1 MANTDNS
8 CAKLEIED
16 VWTQSVTNPI
26 NIKDGERVG
35 PDTLGDILKLQ
46 AETQK
51 NVYGYDFE
59 NMTLREIME
68 FWHTNTHS
76 LIDEIHEATDA
87 LGGIKDGDGNAIW
100 KKWKKA
106 YSTYSEKKF
115 SDLSPSDQI
124 ECKFEIID
132 MLHFF
137 MNYAASIG
145 MTSREMYNMYM
156 SKNKEN
162 RERQKRGY

>member
-16 VWTQSVTNPI
+16 LWNDATHTAKI
-26 NIKDGERVG
+26 NRETGGIRY
-35 PDTLGDILKLQ
+35 DTLGDILNLQ

-51 NVYGYDFE
+51 NIYGYDFE
-59 NMTLREIME
+59 NMSLREIME
-68 FWHTNTHS
+68 FWHMNTHAM
-76 LIDEIHEATDA
+76 IDEIHEATDA
-87 LGGIKDGDGNAIW
+87 LGGIKDGDGNAVW
-100 KKWKKA
+100 KRWKKA
-106 YSTYSEKKF
+106 YPKYSEIKF
-115 SDLSPSDQI
+115 SDLSESDQL
-124 ECKFEIID
+124 ECKFEIVD

-145 MTSREMYNMYM
+145 MTSQEMYNMYM